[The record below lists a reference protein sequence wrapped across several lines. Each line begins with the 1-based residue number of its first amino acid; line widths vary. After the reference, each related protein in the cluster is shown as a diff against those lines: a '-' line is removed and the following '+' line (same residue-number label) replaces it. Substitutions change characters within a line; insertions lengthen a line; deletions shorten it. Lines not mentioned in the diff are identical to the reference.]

1 MSRTG
6 TDAQS
11 FRWINITATAP
22 SNWEIYVYNSS
33 TNVWEPWTPSDVTYT
48 VWVIDSETASEN
60 GLVIAWSSLVA
71 QYATASAPWM
81 VSTTTQVFAGKKTF
95 EAVLSQSFVSVE
107 ATTPVSVAVADSGTV
122 FTNEWATEKIVFN
135 LPTAAAN
142 LIYTF
147 VVQDDDG
154 IDVTANTGDTIRI
167 AADVTSTAGTITSTT
182 IGSVITLV
190 AINDT
195 EWVATQVV
203 WTRA

>member
-1 MSRTG
+1 
-6 TDAQS
+6 
-11 FRWINITATAP
+11 
-22 SNWEIYVYNSS
+22 
-33 TNVWEPWTPSDVTYT
+33 
-48 VWVIDSETASEN
+48 
-60 GLVIAWSSLVA
+60 
-71 QYATASAPWM
+71 
-81 VSTTTQVFAGKKTF
+81 
-95 EAVLSQSFVSVE
+95 LSQSFVSVE

-182 IGSVITLV
+182 IGSVVTLV